1 MKTLTFSSLLLLLL
15 LGCANTQND
24 TQAIDKPSDEII
36 DINQLPGLY
45 LANLPCPNCGSVR
58 VNLLLEADNRYDKTE
73 EITSDQTIYFESG
86 RWQVNGAQLKLLP
99 DAAVAD
105 DNAESDAVSTIRWF
119 RYDGQALILLDEN
132 GKTYPGNAERYRFEK
147 K

>member
-1 MKTLTFSSLLLLLL
+1 MKTPALSSLLLLLL
-15 LGCANTQND
+15 LGCASTPND
-24 TQAIDKPSDEII
+24 PQAADKPKDETI
-36 DINQLPGLY
+36 DISQLPGLY
-45 LANLPCPNCGSVR
+45 LANLPCPDCGSVR
-58 VNLLLEADNRYDKTE
+58 VNLLLEADNSYDKSE

-86 RWQVNGAQLKLLP
+86 RWQVNGEQLKLLP
-99 DAAVAD
+99 DAVAD

-132 GKTYPGNAERYRFEK
+132 GKPYPGDAERYRFEK